1 MTTFFRILRLFSL
14 VIWVGGLLF
23 FIDAVAPVAF
33 RTMPDA
39 HQAGLIVRGTLL
51 SLHHMGFLA
60 GAVFLVA
67 TLALIATQRDSHI
80 ARAIEVLIVIVM
92 LCLTGYSHFSILPR
106 MEADTASLGGNVNA
120 APADA
125 PARVHFDRLHGLSVK
140 VEGAVVIGGIL
151 LVCLAPLPRRD
162 DLDRVQF

>member
-14 VIWVGGLLF
+14 VAWVGGLIF
-23 FIDAVAPVAF
+23 FVTSVTRVAF
-33 RTMPDA
+33 ATMPDT

-51 SLHHMGFLA
+51 ALHHIGFIS
-60 GAVFLVA
+60 GLVYLIS
-67 TLALIATQRDSHI
+67 TLTLIATQRDSHLV
-80 ARAIEVLIVIVM
+80 RALEVLVVIVM
-92 LCLTGYSHFSILPR
+92 LAITGYSHFSVLPR
-106 MEADTASLGGNVNA
+106 MEADRLTLGGIVDS

-125 PARVHFDRLHGLSVK
+125 PARRHFDRLHGLSVK
-140 VEGAVVIGGIL
+140 LEGTILFGGLL